1 MRPTAL
7 WMAAPLLLAL
17 TESFTPALAR
27 HAADGPALR
36 PTDVPRLPERTDGV
50 LLQHPQAIPIAG
62 VVKRNGA
69 YYLDLDLRPLERE
82 GFDTYATAGGGKAGF
97 ARLEIGVVTSASL
110 SGPVLDGW
118 SLFGMTGYG
127 HRADPSALRNL
138 ETGNQWVGGVGLG
151 YRF

>member
-1 MRPTAL
+1 
-7 WMAAPLLLAL
+7 MAAPPLLAL
-17 TESFTPALAR
+17 TGGFAPALAR
-27 HAADGPALR
+27 PVADGPDLR
-36 PTDVPRLPERTDGV
+36 PTHVPKLPDSIGG
-50 LLQHPQAIPIAG
+50 LPQRPSAAFPIAG

-82 GFDTYATAGGGKAGF
+82 GFDTYATVGGGKAGF
-97 ARLEIGVVTSASL
+97 ARLEVGVVTSASL